1 MNNRNKKSF
10 TIVLIVAIVFL
21 ITALVSNSLFSQ
33 TTTNEIIKTSD
44 STFVEKQVTIHP
56 NGRIVTMETPYN
68 SKEFAER
75 VVRANIEKSIQI
87 DNRTAQNQNDQR
99 DVNLFRRYV
108 IDSLKINAD
117 SILNEKLLVA
127 LEGDWK
133 LLVRGKSDDNRYDV
147 TIDKNP
153 NNPILL
159 RMRGEG
165 ANYNVRALNHNQAFE
180 VRGFLVN
187 NVAENVPMKLTVFDN
202 FTGYRGVASDGS
214 VLVLRR

>member
-1 MNNRNKKSF
+1 ME
-10 TIVLIVAIVFL
+10 L
-21 ITALVSNSLFSQ
+21 
-33 TTTNEIIKTSD
+33 
-44 STFVEKQVTIHP
+44 KQ
-56 NGRIVTMETPYN
+56 
-68 SKEFAER
+68 
-75 VVRANIEKSIQI
+75 
-87 DNRTAQNQNDQR
+87 
-99 DVNLFRRYV
+99 
-108 IDSLKINAD
+108 NA
-117 SILNEKLLVA
+117 
-127 LEGDWK
+127 
-133 LLVRGKSDDNRYDV
+133 DNRYDV